1 MWLYRGRVWCSYRL
15 IWITEFMWSELH
27 MPFKNGISSS
37 NKIEVKRLHELK
49 ILFSIMLTKQLKKI
63 NCIINVD
70 ESSFSRFMKK
80 DYTWPYRRIPES
92 LKNIQLNGYLNHVFT
107 ICSTGVS
114 YSTIVKKTM
123 NSDNLIHLKMNIL
136 VTSRWCHFA
145 RNSFSFRARRK
156 V

>member
-1 MWLYRGRVWCSYRL
+1 
-15 IWITEFMWSELH
+15 MWSELH

-63 NCIINVD
+63 DCIINVD
-70 ESSFSRFMKK
+70 ESSFSRFTKK
-80 DYTWPYRRIPES
+80 DYTWPYRGIPKI
-92 LKNIQLNGYLNHVFT
+92 LKNIQLNGSLDHIFR
-107 ICSTGVS
+107 ISSTGVS
-114 YSTIVKKTM
+114 YFTIVKEMM
-123 NSDNLIHLKMNIL
+123 NSDHLIHLKMNIL
-136 VTSRWCHFA
+136 VTSRWRHFA